1 MTTLTHDMPNILDV
15 STRYTEDGKPLP
27 IAEILTKRKP
37 VFAAIPFVETNTTNG
52 HRIVVETELPSA
64 VLRKL
69 NAGVKPSTG
78 RANGITESCAEFASL
93 GQVDKVLAQL
103 STNVSDFRVKKNG
116 RHIEA
121 IGQMFEDQF
130 FNGSAVT
137 PEGFVGLKERYGA
150 LTGPLSRQVINC
162 AGTGSDL
169 TSMFVVGWG
178 PDSIY
183 GIYSKG
189 TQAGITHTDYGDEL
203 VSDGAGGQ
211 FPAFRDWF
219 ALQAGIAIE
228 EPRNIVRVANIDQDA
243 LKVAPVAGTDLILT
257 NELIKAVNR
266 IEYMNMVRPVI
277 YVNRDIH
284 EWLDLQAN
292 NRSILG
298 LTTSENIEGKAVLK
312 FRGIPIEKTDS
323 LGWNEDAVA

>member
-1 MTTLTHDMPNILDV
+1 MSTLTHAVPNILDV
-15 STRYTEDGKPLP
+15 SQRYTEDGKPLP
-27 IAEILTKRKP
+27 IAEVLTKRKP
-37 VFAAIPFVETNTTNG
+37 VFARIPWEECNTTNG
-52 HRIVVETELPSA
+52 HKMSVETELPVA

-69 NAGVKPSTG
+69 NSGVLPSTG
-78 RANGITESCAEFASL
+78 RANTITEATAEFASL
-93 GQVDKVLAQL
+93 GQVDKVLAEL
-103 STNVSDFRVKKNG
+103 STNVNNFRVKKNG

-121 IGQMFEDQF
+121 IGQAFENQF

-137 PEGFVGLKERYGA
+137 PEGFVGLKERYNA
-150 LTGPLSRQVINC
+150 LTGVLSRQVINC
-162 AGTGSDL
+162 AGSGSDL

-178 PDSIY
+178 EESVT
-183 GIYSKG
+183 GIYAKG
-189 TQAGITHTDYGDEL
+189 TKAGITHTDYGDTL
-203 VSDGAGGQ
+203 VADATGAKY
-211 FPAFRDWF
+211 PAYEDWF
-219 ALQAGIAIE
+219 ALQCGIAIQ
-228 EPRNIVRVANIDQDA
+228 EPRNIVRVCNIDQDA

-266 IEYMNMVRPVI
+266 IEYLNMVMPVI

-323 LGWNEDAVA
+323 LGWNESAVA